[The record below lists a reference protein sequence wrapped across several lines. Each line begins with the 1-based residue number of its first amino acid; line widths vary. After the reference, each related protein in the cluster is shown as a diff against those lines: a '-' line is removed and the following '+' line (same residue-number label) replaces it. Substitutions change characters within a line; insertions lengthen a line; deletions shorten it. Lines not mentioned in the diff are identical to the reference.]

1 MEDYTVGKLNRLTV
15 NVTRVLQ
22 TVLLATV
29 ILNILDSSVAILDS
43 SVAILDSIVAILD
56 SSVAILDMKTDYYW
70 GYWIWKLTTT
80 EDIGLQTNWHWGY

>member
-56 SSVAILDMKTDYYW
+56 SSVAILDSSVAILDMQTD
-70 GYWIWKLTTT
+70 
-80 EDIGLQTNWHWGY
+80 

>member
-1 MEDYTVGKLNRLTV
+1 MTGDVIVTTVGVLYSWRTIQLEDYTVGKLTGLTV

-43 SVAILDSIVAILD
+43 SVAILDSSVAILD
-56 SSVAILDMKTDYYW
+56 SSVAILDIQTD
-70 GYWIWKLTTT
+70 
-80 EDIGLQTNWHWGY
+80 